1 MKWKKDFLQK
11 TVNHNFG
18 VWKPFPPK
26 IPKEESDGWLDDKK
40 DSAED
45 NYAFD
50 KRELDGVDERMEKK
64 RLRKEA
70 KKKDKK
76 DRKEKRR

>member
-1 MKWKKDFLQK
+1 MDLNSKPDKKQK
-11 TVNHNFG
+11 GKN
-18 VWKPFPPK
+18 

-50 KRELDGVDERMEKK
+50 KREVDGVDERIEKK

-76 DRKEKRR
+76 ERKEKRR